1 VSAAIP
7 AIGEPGESFIDYADK
22 WRKAHM
28 LAISSTASL
37 LVPEAEVLSSILV
50 LTCNYTERREK
61 HARIQ
66 VEDAKSTSLS
76 QLVATYGQS
85 APNLMAD
92 LQQMAA
98 ATKTAP
104 R

>member
-22 WRKAHM
+22 WRKAH
-28 LAISSTASL
+28 